1 MKNDFKTT
9 AHTLTNTDWRYN
21 YVNQESASEEE
32 DLWHNSVTRKQNVR
46 GPLQQEVDIICFLVH
61 NQKLKIPGSKE
72 GKHLFQK
79 SCSIYRLSGNS
90 LSAPLLQQ
98 PVGGH

>member
-32 DLWHNSVTRKQNVR
+32 DL
-46 GPLQQEVDIICFLVH
+46 
-61 NQKLKIPGSKE
+61 
-72 GKHLFQK
+72 
-79 SCSIYRLSGNS
+79 
-90 LSAPLLQQ
+90 
-98 PVGGH
+98 